1 MSLQLTH
8 ALASV
13 FAEVVAAH
21 SQGEAHGADAE
32 RVAAHLQAVGL
43 DRMCRELEERHG
55 VPPRH
60 AVAAAFGVFDADG
73 DGFISSAE
81 LAEALGRVEN
91 TLDELAVAELMA
103 VADRDGDGLI
113 GQQDFFELLMGER
126 LQTASDASFTDDEE
140 EEQGVQVPSPSPAS
154 AAVAVVPVGEL
165 HRACSRGDEVAVDA
179 MLREGADL
187 LARIELDG
195 GGMSS
200 HASGGLTPLHCAC
213 EGGHA
218 AIVQMVLL
226 AAPYSSVLLD
236 ARADRRLQRPRK
248 SYSEAVG
255 PAETP
260 RELCAR
266 VGHENARRTMGEDIH
281 RKWREVLVV
290 IDHFVEDERRKAEV
304 MLGQGMSRLSDGDAE
319 ASLEC
324 ARTGL
329 LLDRQNVD
337 LQGLRDMAAKV
348 LEDEIVAAMDHGNAE
363 HALELA
369 ERRRELAPELAI
381 FTTLYRRAEALASR
395 IHASNE
401 RVREVGASLIEY
413 ERAAT
418 TLVQKAHRKME
429 EARQSER
436 KSQQEAIESASW
448 QGVAE
453 RQEEK
458 CARVQTMWQTR
469 AIRKLRRSRV
479 LLCLEGWKAYTVRQ
493 KVGQKVTAIMG
504 HKHCRRLSFIV
515 WRGWTKFVRMVVVAR
530 SLEQVRCAHEA
541 QANAQSTQREAER
554 RESEAKQKQLHAEE
568 QQRLAEEEAQHQQEL
583 RRAAAEAANLSEL
596 RYQEEKSRRVGVEQ
610 AQQDTRNLWIA
621 EKRSREAIQAELDEL
636 RAAHTQQLQAFA
648 ELEEAHTVLRRQS
661 IASRYDA
668 WSGRKVG
675 VDPTVGLSSLSAL
688 PKLNQGPHTQ
698 QQQQQQRRRPKSR
711 G

>member
-21 SQGEAHGADAE
+21 SQGEARGADAE

-81 LAEALGRVEN
+81 LAEALGCVEN
-91 TLDELAVAELMA
+91 TLDELAVAELLAMA
-103 VADRDGDGLI
+103 DQDGDGLI

-126 LQTASDASFTDDEE
+126 LQAASEASFAEE
-140 EEQGVQVPSPSPAS
+140 EDEDVQVLSPSPSP
-154 AAVAVVPVGEL
+154 VAVVPVGDL

-187 LARIELDG
+187 LARITLDG
-195 GGMSS
+195 SGMSS
-200 HASGGLTPLHCAC
+200 HATGGLTPLHCAC

-236 ARADRRLQRPRK
+236 ARADRRLDRPRK

-281 RKWREVLVV
+281 RKWREALVV

-304 MLGQGMSRLSDGDAE
+304 MLGQGMSRLSDGDVE

-363 HALELA
+363 LALELA
-369 ERRRELAPELAI
+369 ERRRGLAPELAI

-436 KSQQEAIESASW
+436 KAQQEAIESASW

-453 RQEEK
+453 REEQK

-479 LLCLEGWKAYTVRQ
+479 LLCLEGWISYTNRQ
-493 KVGQKVTAIMG
+493 KVGHKVTAIMA
-504 HKHCRRLSFIV
+504 HKHSRRLSFIV
-515 WRGWTKFVRMVVVAR
+515 WHGWTKFVRMVVVAR
-530 SLEQVRCAHEA
+530 SLDQVRCAQEA

-568 QQRLAEEEAQHQQEL
+568 HQRLAEEEAQHQQEL
-583 RRAAAEAANLSEL
+583 RRAAAEAADLSEL
-596 RYQEEKSRRVGVEQ
+596 RYQEERSRRVSVEQ

-675 VDPTVGLSSLSAL
+675 VDPVGPSSLSAL
-688 PKLNQGPHTQ
+688 PKLNHTHTQ
-698 QQQQQQRRRPKSR
+698 QQQHQQRRRPKSR